1 VRVAMGWTK
10 EDAVKNVIKD
20 ETIEHGPDW
29 IIIDPHRE
37 DIDNWGYKAYDN
49 IQDYFA
55 MA

>member
-20 ETIEHGPDW
+20 ETGERVIGG
-29 IIIDPHRE
+29 IIIDPYRE

-49 IQDYFA
+49 LQDYFA
-55 MA
+55 VA